1 MRNLGPDDP
10 REVGGHLLLRRI
22 GAGGMGV
29 VYLGRA
35 PGGGL
40 SAVKV
45 VRAEYADDEEF
56 RARFRREAAAA
67 GRVHGPFTARVLD
80 ARTDGPVPWM
90 ATEYI
95 PGLSLDR
102 AVREVGEFRGD
113 PLRMLGA
120 GLAEALRAIHAAG
133 LVHRDLKPSNVLL
146 SERGPQVIDFGIA
159 RAADATALTGTGQ
172 AMGTPGYMAPEQVG
186 GGDAG
191 PYSDVFAFGGVLLYA
206 ATGRRPFGGGDPM
219 GILYRSLHEEPD
231 LAGLDGLDGPVPELV
246 RACLE
251 KDPGDRPGLDEVRA
265 ALAAPGASAP
275 PGAAEIARTVL
286 LPAGVAEGIARGAAE
301 ADRAG
306 PEPPAAV
313 GDPAPTPSP
322 RGARTGVPPW
332 AWAGAAVLAVVMLAV
347 GALAASAGDLLDGG
361 PPDPATGGGAAD
373 PPGGGVPTDS
383 VIGDTGEADA
393 APVADGLAELECS
406 GDRGPVGVYG
416 AAWAGYGPE
425 LVVLSDYGL
434 SLFDTEQG
442 EEVARLGGGADDGG
456 PACRGYGEVGPS
468 GTGRRMDVSDDG
480 RIAVQ
485 VAPEGDR
492 ILSWDLQARE
502 ERAPI
507 ELEEALDGPVVTVS
521 GDGGTVAVSG
531 GAEGDRRRLQV
542 FRTEGG
548 ERLLSEDD
556 PYFDIDLDADGG
568 RLAAVTGAGPRS
580 VALIDTASG
589 REETDYSVREP
600 IGDRASSRVAFGQGD
615 LLAYTTGGA
624 VVVWNPDTESVLQE
638 FPYAPNSGPVDGLA
652 FTGDSTVALAF
663 SPQASEAPGGL
674 VRRWST
680 ADGSE
685 MSSLEGAGWRFP
697 AFHPSAPDR
706 APEVAAFRTPAQ
718 AADGFAVAV
727 VRPESGQGAT
737 RWLRWGPADLGG
749 FG

>member
-1 MRNLGPDDP
+1 MRDLGPDDP
-10 REVGGHLLLRRI
+10 REIGGHRLLRRI

-45 VRAEYADDEEF
+45 VRAEFADDEEF
-56 RARFRREAAAA
+56 RARFRREATAA

-102 AVREVGEFRGD
+102 AVREVGGFRGE
-113 PLRMLGA
+113 PLRMLA
-120 GLAEALRAIHAAG
+120 SGLAEALRAIHAAG

-146 SERGPQVIDFGIA
+146 CERGPQVIDFGIA

-172 AMGTPGYMAPEQVG
+172 ALGTPGYMAPEQVT

-191 PYSDVFAFGGVLLYA
+191 PLGDIFAFGGVLLYA

-219 GILYRSLHEEPD
+219 AVLDRSVREEPD
-231 LAGLDGLDGPVPELV
+231 LSGLEGAVAELV
-246 RACLE
+246 RACLA
-251 KDPGDRPGLDEVRA
+251 KDPADRPDLDEVRA

-275 PGAAEIARTVL
+275 PDAAEIARTVL
-286 LPAGVAEGIARGAAE
+286 LPAKVAEGIARGAAE
-301 ADRAG
+301 ADRIQRT
-306 PEPPAAV
+306 
-313 GDPAPTPSP
+313 AP
-322 RGARTGVPPW
+322 PPW
-332 AWAGAAVLAVVMLAV
+332 AWAGAAALAVVMLAV
-347 GALAASAGDLLDGG
+347 GAFAASAGGLLGG
-361 PPDPATGGGAAD
+361 GRPGAADGGGAAE
-373 PPGGGVPTDS
+373 PLSGGVPTDS
-383 VIGDTGEADA
+383 VIGGAGETE
-393 APVADGLAELECS
+393 APRVADGLAGLECS
-406 GDRGPVGVYG
+406 GAHGPLRVHG
-416 AAWAGYGPE
+416 AAWVGYGPE
-425 LVVLSDYGL
+425 LLMLSDYGL

-442 EEVARLGGGADDGG
+442 EETARLSGGDGACHGYGGDGATGGGTA
-456 PACRGYGEVGPS
+456 
-468 GTGRRMDVSDDG
+468 RRMDVSDDG

-485 VAPEGDR
+485 VAPGGGR
-492 ILSWDLQARE
+492 ILAWDLEARE
-502 ERAPI
+502 ELAPI
-507 ELEEALDGPVVTVS
+507 EVEGGLADPVVAVS
-521 GDGGTVAVSG
+521 GDGGTVAVTG
-531 GAEGDRRRLQV
+531 GDDAGRRRLEV

-548 ERLLSEDD
+548 EPLLSDD
-556 PYFDIDLDADGG
+556 SPYFDIDLDADGG
-568 RLAAVTGAGPRS
+568 RLAAVTGTGPRT
-580 VALIDTASG
+580 VALLDTGTG
-589 REETDYSVREP
+589 RREADYAVREP
-600 IGDRASSRVAFGQGD
+600 SGDRSSSRVAFGQGD

-638 FPYAPNSGPVDGLA
+638 FPYTPNSGPVDWLA

-663 SPQASEAPGGL
+663 SPQASNAPGGL
-674 VRRWST
+674 VRRWSV

-718 AADGFAVAV
+718 AGDGFTVAL
-727 VRPESGQGAT
+727 VRPESGRDAT
-737 RWLRWGPADLGG
+737 RWLPWGPADLGG
-749 FG
+749 FA

>member
-10 REVGGHLLLRRI
+10 RETGGHRLLRRI

-35 PGGGL
+35 PDGAL

-45 VRAEYADDEEF
+45 VRSEYADDEEF

-102 AVREVGEFRGD
+102 AVREVGEFRGE
-113 PLRMLGA
+113 PLRMLAA
-120 GLAEALRAIHAAG
+120 GLTEALRAIHAAG

-172 AMGTPGYMAPEQVG
+172 ALGTPGYMAPEQVT

-191 PYSDVFAFGGVLLYA
+191 PRSDVFAFGGVLLFA

-219 GILYRSLHEEPD
+219 GILYRSVREEPD
-231 LAGLDGLDGPVPELV
+231 LSGLEGEIAELV
-246 RACLE
+246 RACLA
-251 KDPGDRPGLDEVRA
+251 KDPADRPGLDEVRA
-265 ALAAPGASAP
+265 ALAAPGAD
-275 PGAAEIARTVL
+275 EIARTLL
-286 LPAGVAEGIARGAAE
+286 LPAGLAEGITRGAAE
-301 ADRAG
+301 ADRIQE
-306 PEPPAAV
+306 EPPSRAR
-313 GDPAPTPSP
+313 PAL
-322 RGARTGVPPW
+322 PPW
-332 AWAGAAVLAVVMLAV
+332 AWAGAAVLAVVMLVA
-347 GALAASAGDLLDGG
+347 GAFAASAGDLLGG
-361 PPDPATGGGAAD
+361 RPLGPTGPADEGGAAA
-373 PPGGGVPTDS
+373 PLSGGVPTDS
-383 VIGDTGEADA
+383 VIGDAGETEA
-393 APVADGLAELECS
+393 ARVADGLAGLECS
-406 GDRGPVGVYG
+406 GAHGPVRVYG
-416 AAWAGYGPE
+416 AAWVGYGPE
-425 LVVLSDYGL
+425 LLMLSDYGL
-434 SLFDTEQG
+434 SLFDTERG
-442 EEVARLGGGADDGG
+442 EEAARLSGGGGA
-456 PACRGYGEVGPS
+456 CHGYGDEDGT

-485 VAPEGDR
+485 IAPGGDR
-492 ILSWDLQARE
+492 ILAWDLEARE
-502 ERAPI
+502 ELAPI
-507 ELEEALDGPVVTVS
+507 EVDGGDGGLDEPVVAVS
-521 GDGGTVAVSG
+521 GDGRTVAVT
-531 GAEGDRRRLQV
+531 GAADDGRRLEV

-548 ERLLSEDD
+548 EPLLSEDS

-568 RLAAVTGAGPRS
+568 RLAAVTGAGPRA
-580 VALIDTASG
+580 VALVDTASG
-589 REETDYSVREP
+589 RAETSYPVREP
-600 IGDRASSRVAFGQGD
+600 SGDRYASRVAFGQGE

-638 FPYAPNSGPVDGLA
+638 FSYTPNGGPVDGLA

-674 VRRWST
+674 VRRWSI

-697 AFHPSAPDR
+697 AVHPGAPDR

-727 VRPESGQGAT
+727 VRPESGQDAT
-737 RWLRWGPADLGG
+737 RWLPWGPADLAG
-749 FG
+749 FA